1 MAPKLKI
8 PGTPANVSAKEDELT
23 KENLSLPL
31 TITVQEVVDV
41 MAVREAGG
49 PVTVELAPPPPK
61 GEKRHGGQVCEV
73 ELEGGITLWLRPDS
87 LYRDFGA
94 PRARGAA
101 PLGGEDV
108 WEIAPMISRRGAARG
123 GETEQKIRR
132 MTVYRWQRS
141 AEPPPVAPTAGKTR
155 GALEVV
161 VDTVAGA
168 IGDKAADKIVDLAAG
183 SVGRMVEQHQ
193 LKGNDPGLYR
203 VELGNDFAMSRA
215 DGVAA
220 EGPVL
225 LFLHGTMS
233 SCEGSFSGVWDPKN
247 SAAAE
252 VRAQLA
258 RRYRHAYAWEH
269 HTLTESPIK
278 NALDLVKEL
287 EKALPDGARLHLVSH
302 SRGGLVGDLLCLG
315 NRATRDDLLPPT
327 RIRQIF
333 EQAAGVKDETAT
345 DDPRRHQA
353 TQLCELIEKL
363 EKKRFIVERFVR
375 VACPARGTTLASGK
389 LDRWLSVMKMLS
401 DLVLPY
407 TFPLQLLIALIAEHE
422 DPKTLPGLE
431 AMMPGSPLVRFLNF
445 PELEVKADLSVISG
459 DTEGKGLFGRLK
471 ELMLDQFFEDE
482 CDVIVNTGAM
492 FGGLKRADGGRY
504 HLDSGPEVNHF
515 SYFKNSNTLRM
526 LAAGLLR
533 SDSADAGFLPLTAA
547 PEKEPARAVL
557 HRAPQGPLPVVFVL
571 PGIMGSTL
579 EVDGDTIW
587 LDKLDLMRGEFGQLD
602 ISKDVMP
609 KEPFEDYYGDLID
622 RLRETHE
629 VVPFPYDWRRSLLA
643 AGKTLAKKI
652 NRKLD
657 EIELRGTNQP
667 VRILAHSMGGL
678 VARAMIAK
686 RPKVWQR
693 MTAHEGARLI
703 MLGTP
708 NGGSYEIVRL
718 LTGYASTLQQLA
730 LLDFKHNWKELLTI
744 IVRFPGVL
752 ELLPIDND
760 YEFFREEIWRELQQ
774 QDDDMRD
781 PDSPLPSRDELL
793 QARHTWERVLATPLD
808 PGRTLYVAGQASQ
821 TPIAWRAEIEHSI
834 EHLWRAHKRIVFE
847 ATARGDGKVPWDT
860 GIPPNIR
867 TWYLADVEH
876 GDLPAHEEAFPAYL
890 ELLQSGMTTRLAI
903 IPPPSI
909 RAAAVEERTVLPRE
923 VPPTLP
929 GERELAASVLGAGSR
944 RSRRKK
950 AKVRLPKATVSITHG
965 NLGYALY
972 PVCVGHYAG
981 DTIVSAEDYLD
992 GALEGRLRERHGLGL
1007 YPGKLGTCEVLLN
1020 HDRYRKPAGAIV
1032 IGLGQVGELSPG
1044 SLTTG
1049 VTQAML
1055 EYAMHVAECP
1065 DERFGTRAGMPRSA
1079 RITSLLIG
1087 TSAGGITVRDSIE
1100 AILRGV
1106 AAANRLLHEQELSSK
1121 VCIDAVEF
1129 MELWQDVAIRAAVEL
1144 ERAML
1149 DGTLTDLFVWT
1160 EQSVNT
1166 GEGGRRRVQ
1175 FEEPPDWWHRME
1187 IVHDKKNDELRFLA
1201 LTDRA
1206 RAEENLVAGQLRLA
1220 KNLIC
1225 ETIADTSRDPKV
1237 THALFEMLIPNR
1249 LKELAPHEYDVVL
1262 VVDEE
1267 SGSYPWELL
1276 EDRWSGGDRPPAV
1289 SAGMLR
1295 QFKTGEYREQP
1306 ITTLEDTA
1314 YVVGDPL
1321 LPPLTPDF
1329 PFSNL
1334 EGARKEA
1341 TVVADLL
1348 QQEGFIVT
1356 PQIRADARAILAGLH
1371 DNGYRILHLAG
1382 HGVHEWEVE
1391 IPSTGKCE
1399 ICEQDLPSPTRKVS
1413 GMVIG
1418 KRVFLTPGD
1427 VEQMRWV
1434 PELVFIN
1441 CCHLGSLGQGATPE
1455 RPQLLH
1461 RLAANVAAQFIR
1473 MGVRAVVAAGWA
1485 VDDAAAETFATSFYR
1500 HLLAGDRFGESVRA
1514 AREETFDR
1522 HGTTNTW
1529 GAYQCYGDPDYR
1541 LRPRKGQKK
1550 SEEKR
1555 KYVSPAQVVMDL
1567 ENLASRARSGADCE
1581 SDLEAVLQAVKER
1594 QEGWLKQAD
1603 VAAALGLAY
1612 GELGLFK
1619 QAIAHLTAAIAKEKA
1634 DYPLRI
1640 VEQRANFKSRWAV
1653 ALKRFD
1659 EARDDTPK
1667 PQQLI
1672 DETIADLERLL
1683 QFSETGERL
1692 SLLGSTYKRC
1702 AWITVGDE
1710 RRAALAKMA
1719 EWYRKAHEKKYNKEN
1734 RKPDTY
1740 PLLNWL
1746 AAEILRAWYG
1756 SEPELTA
1763 SQIKE
1768 WCETARAFAEEK
1780 DRQGPNFWNSVV
1792 KPECDLVQALA
1803 DKTIE
1808 EKKQAIVEAY
1818 WNAWVR
1824 GASAR
1829 EFSSV
1834 TEHLEFLAEMAE
1846 GAGTDVRKLAA
1857 GLREIVEQL
1866 APLAESDTGSQSKEK
1881 FPTDHRARPP
1891 RSTRASD
1898 TTPSPTPSRGE
1909 PLPISEAES
1918 RPLPPE
1924 LTPKMSDTLPA
1935 REEELQPVQLG
1946 ASAPR
1951 QVKPG
1956 AEFTACFAAYEKA
1969 LEQEVRDLLTKLAP
1983 SSETVLGIQECRW
1996 QKGTQVTVKL
2006 SARGLTVDPP
2016 EQTFSWQG
2024 GRTLLSFDVTVPKDA
2039 EAGTVPLKFDVFVAG
2054 IIVARLRHE
2063 LEITVRPRKKGV
2075 ATAAGEPARSAFA
2088 SYSSKDRLRV
2098 LDRVEAI
2105 RISAGIDVFQDC
2117 LDLNPG
2123 EEWKPRLDNEI
2134 RQRDLFLL
2142 FWSNAA
2148 RESQWVGWELDTALQ
2163 EKGEQALQIHPLD
2176 PGVKPPPGL
2185 KKLHFGSVAMWVR
2198 KGVEATQ
2205 ITEGGT
2211 P

>member
-8 PGTPANVSAKEDELT
+8 PGTAITTSYKEDELM
-23 KENLSLPL
+23 KQAIPLPFA
-31 TITVQEVVDV
+31 ITVQEVVDV
-41 MAVREAGG
+41 TSAREAGG
-49 PVTVELAPPPPK
+49 AVTVELTPPTAE
-61 GEKRHGGQVCEV
+61 GEKHQGGEVCEV

-94 PRARGAA
+94 PRVRGAA
-101 PLGGEDV
+101 PEGGEDV
-108 WEIAPMISRRGAARG
+108 WEIAPRISRRGAARG
-123 GETEQKIRR
+123 GGAEQRIRR
-132 MTVYRWQRS
+132 VTVYRWQRS
-141 AEPPPVAPTAGKTR
+141 AEPPPVAPAAGETR
-155 GALEVV
+155 GALEVP
-161 VDTVAGA
+161 VDTVVGA
-168 IGDKAADKIVDLAAG
+168 IGDKAAEKIVDLFVG
-183 SVGRMVEQHQ
+183 SVGRMLEQHQ
-193 LKGNDPGLYR
+193 LKGNKPGLYR
-203 VELGNDFAMSRA
+203 VELGSDFAMTRA
-215 DGVAA
+215 NDVAA
-220 EGPVL
+220 EGPIL

-233 SCEGSFSGVWDPKN
+233 SCEGSFKGLWDPKN
-247 SAAAE
+247 TAAAE
-252 VRAQLA
+252 VRTQLA
-258 RRYRHAYAWEH
+258 RRYRHACAWEH
-269 HTLTESPIK
+269 HTLTESPIQ

-302 SRGGLVGDLLCLG
+302 SRGGLIGDLLCLG
-315 NRATRDDLLPPT
+315 QRVKGDKPLSRDD
-327 RIRQIF
+327 IRNIF
-333 EQAAGVKDETAT
+333 EQAAGVNNDKAK
-345 DDPRRHQA
+345 DDPRRDQA
-353 TQLCELIEKL
+353 AQLYELIEKL
-363 EKKRFIVERFVR
+363 EKKQFTVERFVR

-422 DPKTLPGLE
+422 DANTLPGLE
-431 AMMPGSPLVRFLNF
+431 SMMPGSPLVRFLNF

-459 DTEGKGLFGRLK
+459 DTEGKGLLGRLK

-482 CDVIVNTGAM
+482 CDIIVNTGAM
-492 FGGLKRADGGRY
+492 FGGLKRVDGGRY

-515 SYFKNSNTLRM
+515 SYFKNSNALRM

-533 SDSADAGFLPLTAA
+533 SDSADGGFLPLTAA
-547 PEKEPARAVL
+547 PAKEPARAVL
-557 HRAPQGPLPVVFVL
+557 RRAPQGPLPIVFVL

-587 LDKLDLMRGEFGQLD
+587 LDKLDLMRGEFGELD
-602 ISKDVMP
+602 ISKDVIP

-667 VRILAHSMGGL
+667 LRILAHSMGGL

-718 LTGYASTLQQLA
+718 MTGYASTLQQLA
-730 LLDFKHNWKELLTI
+730 LLDFTRNWKELLRI

-760 YEFFREEIWRELQQ
+760 YEYFREEIWRELQQ

-793 QARHTWERVLATPLD
+793 QARRTWERILATPLD
-808 PGRTLYVAGQASQ
+808 PGRTLYVAGQACQ

-834 EHLWRAHKRIVFE
+834 EHLWREHRRIVFE

-890 ELLQSGMTTRLAI
+890 ELLQNGTTTRLAI
-903 IPPPSI
+903 IPPAGI
-909 RAAAVEERTVLPRE
+909 RAAAVEVRTILPWE
-923 VPPTLP
+923 APPTLP
-929 GERELAASVLGAGSR
+929 DERELTASVLGAGSR
-944 RSRRKK
+944 RTRRKK
-950 AKVRLPKATVSITHG
+950 AKVHLPKATVSITHG

-981 DTIVSAEDYLD
+981 DTIVSAEDHLD
-992 GALEGRLRERHGLGL
+992 RALDGRLRERHRLGL

-1020 HDRYRKPAGAIV
+1020 TDRYIKPAGAIV

-1049 VTQAML
+1049 ITQAML
-1055 EYAMHVAECP
+1055 EYAIHVAECP
-1065 DERFGTRAGMPRSA
+1065 DERFGTPAGMPRSA

-1087 TSAGGITVRDSIE
+1087 TSAGGMTVRDSIE

-1106 AAANRLLHEQELSSK
+1106 AAANRLLYEQELSSR

-1144 ERAML
+1144 GRTLL
-1149 DGTLTDLFVWT
+1149 DRTLDDLFVWT
-1160 EQSVNT
+1160 EPSVNT

-1175 FEEPPDWWHRME
+1175 FEEPPNWWHRME
-1187 IVHDKKNDELRFLA
+1187 IIHDKKNDELRFLA

-1206 RAEENLVAGQLRLA
+1206 RAEESLVTGQLRLA
-1220 KNLIC
+1220 ENLIRA
-1225 ETIADTSRDPKV
+1225 TIADTRRDLKV

-1262 VVDEE
+1262 VVDEV

-1314 YVVGDPL
+1314 YLVGDPI
-1321 LPPLTPDF
+1321 LPPPTSEF
-1329 PFSNL
+1329 PFSSL

-1348 QQEGFIVT
+1348 QQNGFAVT
-1356 PQIRADARAILAGLH
+1356 RQIRADARAILAGLH

-1382 HGVHEWEVE
+1382 HGVHKWEVE
-1391 IPSTGKCE
+1391 IPSAGKCE
-1399 ICEQDLPSPTRKVS
+1399 LCEQALPSQTRKVS

-1418 KRVFLTPGD
+1418 NRIFLTPGD

-1441 CCHLGSLGQGATPE
+1441 CCHLGSLAQGATPD

-1485 VDDAAAETFATSFYR
+1485 VDDAAAETFAISFYR
-1500 HLLAGDRFGESVRA
+1500 HLLAGDRFGEAVRA

-1522 HGTTNTW
+1522 HNATNTW

-1550 SEEKR
+1550 GEEKR
-1555 KYVSPAQVVMDL
+1555 KYVSLAQVVMDL
-1567 ENLASRARSGADCE
+1567 ENLASRACAGADCGSE
-1581 SDLEAVLQAVKER
+1581 LEAVVQAVKEK
-1594 QEGWLKQAD
+1594 QQSWLKEAD

-1612 GELGLFK
+1612 GELGLFE
-1619 QAIAHLTAAIAKEKA
+1619 QAIEHLTTAIAKEKA

-1640 VEQRANFKSRWAV
+1640 LEQRANFKSRWAV
-1653 ALKRFD
+1653 ALRRSGVAKED
-1659 EARDDTPK
+1659 PPK
-1667 PQQLI
+1667 PEELI
-1672 DETIADLERLL
+1672 EETIADLDRLL

-1692 SLLGSTYKRC
+1692 SLMASTHKRR
-1702 AWITVGDE
+1702 AWITEGDE
-1710 RRAALAKMA
+1710 RKAALAKMA
-1719 EWYRKAHEKKYNKEN
+1719 EWYRKAHEKKYDTEK
-1734 RKPDTY
+1734 RKLDTY

-1746 AAEILRAWYG
+1746 TAEILLAWYG
-1756 SEPELTA
+1756 NEPELTVA
-1763 SQIKE
+1763 KISE
-1768 WCETARAFAEEK
+1768 WCETARSFAEEK
-1780 DRQGPNFWNSVV
+1780 DRQAPSFWNSVV
-1792 KPECDLVQALA
+1792 MPECDLVKALA
-1803 DKTIE
+1803 GNVLDE
-1808 EKKQAIVEAY
+1808 QKQAILEAY
-1818 WNAWVR
+1818 RNARAR
-1824 GASAR
+1824 GASPR

-1846 GAGTDVRKLAA
+1846 GAGRDVQKLAA

-1866 APLAESDTGSQSKEK
+1866 APLAESSVGGRVSSQTRIEGRS
-1881 FPTDHRARPP
+1881 RPP
-1891 RSTRASD
+1891 HTTRASD
-1898 TTPSPTPSRGE
+1898 TSPSPGPSTSPLRSEE
-1909 PLPISEAES
+1909 PPTSEAE
-1918 RPLPPE
+1918 PPP
-1924 LTPKMSDTLPA
+1924 TA
-1935 REEELQPVQLG
+1935 
-1946 ASAPR
+1946 
-1951 QVKPG
+1951 G
-1956 AEFTACFAAYEKA
+1956 AEPA
-1969 LEQEVRDLLTKLAP
+1969 L
-1983 SSETVLGIQECRW
+1983 
-1996 QKGTQVTVKL
+1996 
-2006 SARGLTVDPP
+2006 
-2016 EQTFSWQG
+2016 
-2024 GRTLLSFDVTVPKDA
+2024 VP
-2039 EAGTVPLKFDVFVAG
+2039 
-2054 IIVARLRHE
+2054 
-2063 LEITVRPRKKGV
+2063 
-2075 ATAAGEPARSAFA
+2075 
-2088 SYSSKDRLRV
+2088 
-2098 LDRVEAI
+2098 
-2105 RISAGIDVFQDC
+2105 
-2117 LDLNPG
+2117 
-2123 EEWKPRLDNEI
+2123 
-2134 RQRDLFLL
+2134 
-2142 FWSNAA
+2142 
-2148 RESQWVGWELDTALQ
+2148 
-2163 EKGEQALQIHPLD
+2163 
-2176 PGVKPPPGL
+2176 
-2185 KKLHFGSVAMWVR
+2185 
-2198 KGVEATQ
+2198 
-2205 ITEGGT
+2205 
-2211 P
+2211 